1 MILYPPK
8 SKNNRNLIGKENMV
22 DPKVFERLG
31 PYEFLFLNKENKA
44 KWKKNANLATWR
56 DCSRNELGRAF
67 SKI

>member
-31 PYEFLFLNKENKA
+31 PYEFLFLNKRIKA
-44 KWKKNANLATWR
+44 KRMQILLHEEIAVEMN
-56 DCSRNELGRAF
+56 
-67 SKI
+67 

>member
-31 PYEFLFLNKENKA
+31 PYEFLFLNKENKS
-44 KWKKNANLATWR
+44 KMKKRMQILLHEEIAVEMN
-56 DCSRNELGRAF
+56 
-67 SKI
+67 